1 MLRFLSHPYIIES
14 SNIGGSTNI
23 FTDNCLK
30 KKNIMSVDSPF
41 VAIAKSLRQENYAF
55 TAITPESHQT
65 ILNRGLFASNL
76 RDVFGWNRPFSP
88 EVLSAETFID
98 LMNFGEL
105 NRVGDKYIS
114 KLRFATLFDDIYLHS
129 GYPTTDQNAVFFG
142 PDTYRYAK
150 LLREHVTS
158 ATRLVDVGCGSGA
171 GGLCL
176 KDRVESMCLAD
187 INPQALEYAR
197 INAEIADISARV
209 ETTYSDILSGIEGDF
224 DLVISN
230 PPYMVDDTERTYR
243 HGGEKLGAALSVR
256 IAEQA
261 LARLT
266 TGGKLVLYTASAIV
280 DGVDTFWQT
289 VKPLLSEDK
298 HVIHYEEIDPDVF
311 GEELQRQ
318 AYQTV
323 DRLAVVG
330 LVVTIK

>member
-1 MLRFLSHPYIIES
+1 
-14 SNIGGSTNI
+14 
-23 FTDNCLK
+23 
-30 KKNIMSVDSPF
+30 MSVDSPL
-41 VAIAKSLRQENYAF
+41 VSIAKLLRQERYEF

-65 ILNRGLFASNL
+65 ILDRRLDARTL

-88 EVLSAETFID
+88 EVLPVEIFDHLRS
-98 LMNFGEL
+98 LGEL
-105 NRVGDKYIS
+105 NSVAGKYVS
-114 KLRFATLFDDIYLHS
+114 TLRFATLYGEIYLHS

-150 LLREHVTS
+150 LLREHITS

-176 KDRVESMCLAD
+176 KDRVENICLAD
-187 INPQALEYAR
+187 INPQALGYAR
-197 INAEIADISARV
+197 INAEIAGVSARV
-209 ETTYSDILSGIEGDF
+209 ETTYSDVLSGIEGDV

-230 PPYMVDDTERTYR
+230 PPYMVDEFERTYR
-243 HGGEKLGAALSVR
+243 HGGEQLGAALSVR
-256 IAEQA
+256 IAEHA
-261 LARLT
+261 LSRLT
-266 TGGKLVLYTASAIV
+266 TGGKIVLYTASAIV
-280 DGVDTFWQT
+280 GGVDTFWKA
-289 VKPLLSEDK
+289 VKPLLSEEK

>member
-1 MLRFLSHPYIIES
+1 
-14 SNIGGSTNI
+14 
-23 FTDNCLK
+23 
-30 KKNIMSVDSPF
+30 MSVDSPL
-41 VAIAKSLRQENYAF
+41 VSIAKSLQQEHYAF

-65 ILNRGLFASNL
+65 ILDRGLCARNL

-88 EVLSAETFID
+88 ELLPAPIFNG
-98 LMNFGEL
+98 LMSLGEL
-105 NRVGDKYIS
+105 SKAAGKYVS
-114 KLRFATLFDDIYLHS
+114 KLRFATLYDEIYLHS

-150 LLREHVTS
+150 LLREHITS

-176 KDRVESMCLAD
+176 KDRVKNICLAD

-197 INAEIADISARV
+197 INAEIAGISARV
-209 ETTYSDILSGIEGDF
+209 ETIYSDILSGIEGEV

-243 HGGEKLGAALSVR
+243 HGGEQLGAALSVS

-261 LARLT
+261 LSRLT

-280 DGVDTFWQT
+280 DGVDTFWQA
-289 VKPLLSEDK
+289 VKPCLSTHK

-318 AYQTV
+318 AYQAV

>member
-1 MLRFLSHPYIIES
+1 
-14 SNIGGSTNI
+14 
-23 FTDNCLK
+23 
-30 KKNIMSVDSPF
+30 MSVASPL
-41 VAIAKSLRQENYAF
+41 VSIAKFLRQDNYAF

-65 ILNRGLFASNL
+65 VLDRGLYARNL

-88 EVLSAETFID
+88 EVLPAEIFNA
-98 LMNFGEL
+98 LMNLGEL
-105 NRVGDKYIS
+105 NKAAGKYIS
-114 KLRFATLFDDIYLHS
+114 KLRFATLYDEIYLHS
-129 GYPTTDQNAVFFG
+129 GYPTTDQHAVFFG

-150 LLREHVTS
+150 LLREHITS
-158 ATRLVDVGCGSGA
+158 AIRLVDVGCGSGA

-176 KDRVESMCLAD
+176 KDQVENICLAD

-197 INAEIADISARV
+197 INAEISGISARV
-209 ETTYSDILSGIEGDF
+209 ETTYSDILSSIEGDV

-230 PPYMVDDTERTYR
+230 PPYMSDDTERTYR
-243 HGGEKLGAALSVR
+243 HGGEQLGAALSVR

-261 LARLT
+261 LSRLT

-280 DGVDTFWQT
+280 DGVDTFWHA

-298 HVIHYEEIDPDVF
+298 HLIHYEEIDPDVF

>member
-1 MLRFLSHPYIIES
+1 
-14 SNIGGSTNI
+14 
-23 FTDNCLK
+23 
-30 KKNIMSVDSPF
+30 MSVDSPL
-41 VAIAKSLRQENYAF
+41 VAIAKTLKQENYAF
-55 TAITPESHQT
+55 TAITPESHHT
-65 ILNRGLFASNL
+65 ILSRGLIARNV

-88 EVLSAETFID
+88 EVLPTETFND
-98 LMNFGEL
+98 LINLGGL
-105 NRVGDKYIS
+105 NKEGDQYIS
-114 KLRFATLFDDIYLHS
+114 TLRFATLFDDIYLHS

-176 KDRVESMCLAD
+176 KDRVENLCLAD
-187 INPQALEYAR
+187 INPQALAYAR

-209 ETTYSDILSGIEGDF
+209 ETTYSDILSGIEGHV

-243 HGGEKLGAALSVR
+243 HGGEQLGAALSVR

-261 LARLT
+261 LSRLT

-289 VKPLLSEDK
+289 VKPLLSGDN

>member
-1 MLRFLSHPYIIES
+1 
-14 SNIGGSTNI
+14 
-23 FTDNCLK
+23 
-30 KKNIMSVDSPF
+30 MSADSPL
-41 VAIAKSLRQENYAF
+41 VSIANTLKQESYAF
-55 TAITPESHQT
+55 TAITPESHRT
-65 ILNRGLFASNL
+65 ILDRGLIARNL

-88 EVLSAETFID
+88 EVVPTEIFNGLIN
-98 LMNFGEL
+98 LGEL
-105 NRVGDKYIS
+105 NKEGDQYIS
-114 KLRFATLFDDIYLHS
+114 TLRFATLFDDLYLHS

-176 KDRVESMCLAD
+176 KDRVENLCLAD
-187 INPQALEYAR
+187 INPQALAYSR
-197 INAEIADISARV
+197 INAEIAGISARV
-209 ETTYSDILSGIEGDF
+209 ETLYSDILSGIEGDV

-261 LARLT
+261 LSRLT
-266 TGGKLVLYTASAIV
+266 PGGKLVLYTASAIV
-280 DGVDTFWQT
+280 DGVDTFWQA
-289 VKPLLSEDK
+289 VKPLLLEDH

>member
-1 MLRFLSHPYIIES
+1 
-14 SNIGGSTNI
+14 
-23 FTDNCLK
+23 
-30 KKNIMSVDSPF
+30 MSADSPL
-41 VAIAKSLRQENYAF
+41 VSIANTLKQESYAF
-55 TAITPESHQT
+55 TAITPESHRT
-65 ILNRGLFASNL
+65 ILDRGLIARNL

-88 EVLSAETFID
+88 EVVPTEIFNGLIN
-98 LMNFGEL
+98 LGEL
-105 NRVGDKYIS
+105 NKEGDQYIS
-114 KLRFATLFDDIYLHS
+114 TLRFATLFDDLYLHS

-176 KDRVESMCLAD
+176 KDRVENLCLAD
-187 INPQALEYAR
+187 INPQALAYSR
-197 INAEIADISARV
+197 INAEIAGISARV
-209 ETTYSDILSGIEGDF
+209 ETLYSDILSGIEGDV

-261 LARLT
+261 LSRLT
-266 TGGKLVLYTASAIV
+266 PGGKLVLYTASAIV
-280 DGVDTFWQT
+280 DGVDTFWQA
-289 VKPLLSEDK
+289 VKPLLSEDH

>member
-1 MLRFLSHPYIIES
+1 
-14 SNIGGSTNI
+14 
-23 FTDNCLK
+23 
-30 KKNIMSVDSPF
+30 MSADSPL
-41 VAIAKSLRQENYAF
+41 VSIANTLKQESYAF
-55 TAITPESHQT
+55 TAITPESHRT
-65 ILNRGLFASNL
+65 ILDRGLIARNL

-88 EVLSAETFID
+88 EVLPTEIFND
-98 LMNFGEL
+98 LINLGSL
-105 NRVGDKYIS
+105 NKKGDQYIS
-114 KLRFATLFDDIYLHS
+114 TLRFATLFDDIYLHS

-150 LLREHVTS
+150 LLRQHVAS

-176 KDRVESMCLAD
+176 KDRVENLCLAD
-187 INPQALEYAR
+187 INPQALAYAR
-197 INAEIADISARV
+197 INADIAGISARV
-209 ETTYSDILSGIEGDF
+209 ETLYSDILSGIEGDV

-261 LARLT
+261 LSRLT
-266 TGGKLVLYTASAIV
+266 PGGKLVLYTASAIV
-280 DGVDTFWQT
+280 DGVDTFWQA
-289 VKPLLSEDK
+289 VKPLLSENK

>member
-1 MLRFLSHPYIIES
+1 MSIES
-14 SNIGGSTNI
+14 PLVS
-23 FTDNCLK
+23 
-30 KKNIMSVDSPF
+30 
-41 VAIAKSLRQENYAF
+41 IAKSLRQKNYAF

-65 ILNRGLFASNL
+65 ILDRGLHARNL

-88 EVLSAETFID
+88 EVLPAEMFND
-98 LMNFGEL
+98 LMNLGEL
-105 NRVGDKYIS
+105 NKDADKYIS
-114 KLRFATLFDDIYLHS
+114 TLRFATLYDDIYLHS

-150 LLREHVTS
+150 LLRKHVSS

-176 KDRVESMCLAD
+176 KDRVENICLAD
-187 INPQALEYAR
+187 INPQALDYAR
-197 INAEIADISARV
+197 INAEISGISARV
-209 ETTYSDILSGIEGDF
+209 ETTYSDILNGIEGDI

-243 HGGEKLGAALSVR
+243 HGGEQLGAALSVR
-256 IAEQA
+256 ITEQA
-261 LARLT
+261 LSRLT

-289 VKPLLSEDK
+289 VKSLLSEDK